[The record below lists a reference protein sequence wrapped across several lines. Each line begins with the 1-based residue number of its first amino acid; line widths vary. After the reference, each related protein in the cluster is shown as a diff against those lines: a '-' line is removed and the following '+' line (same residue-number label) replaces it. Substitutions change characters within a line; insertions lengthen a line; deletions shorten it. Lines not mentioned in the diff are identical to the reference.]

1 MMASQDDTLSSRL
14 KDLERS
20 FKKLE
25 SNLSKVSEKVDREKK
40 ETRKLARK
48 METRIRRED
57 IVMDA
62 LGMSTRTRK
71 GDKAGLGKLNDS
83 ILKLE
88 EYLLRTSERIENILT
103 SLKNHREFLV
113 RMNRKVYKVDTRE
126 RIRMELDIMKNTL
139 AILVMGGVS
148 FDAALL
154 KEIKK
159 LKTASDDPSISPAD
173 LRKSKDKLDKKFG
186 NELDR
191 YDLDTI
197 WKKKKDIPGYI

>member
-1 MMASQDDTLSSRL
+1 MASQDDDLSSRL
-14 KDLERS
+14 KKLEKS

-25 SNLSKVSEKVDREKK
+25 SNLSKVSDNVAREKK

-83 ILKLE
+83 IVKLE
-88 EYLLRTSERIENILT
+88 EYLLRTSERIDNILT

-139 AILVMGGVS
+139 AILAMGGVS
-148 FDAALL
+148 FDNALL
-154 KEIKK
+154 KEINK
-159 LKTASDDPSISPAD
+159 LKAASDDPSISPSD

-186 NELDR
+186 SELDR

-197 WKKKKDIPGYI
+197 WKKRKDIPGYI

>member
-1 MMASQDDTLSSRL
+1 MMASKDDDLSSRL
-14 KDLERS
+14 KKLERS

-25 SNLSKVSEKVDREKK
+25 SKLSKVSQKVESEKK
-40 ETRKLARK
+40 EARKLARK
-48 METRIRRED
+48 MDTRIRRED

-71 GDKAGLGKLNDS
+71 GDKASLGKLNDS
-83 ILKLE
+83 IVKLE
-88 EYLLRTSERIENILT
+88 EYLLRTSERIDNILT

-139 AILVMGGVS
+139 AILAMGGVS
-148 FDAALL
+148 FDNALL
-154 KEIKK
+154 KEINK

-173 LRKSKDKLDKKFG
+173 LRKSKDKLDKRFG
-186 NELDR
+186 TELDR

>member
-1 MMASQDDTLSSRL
+1 MPSEEDELSSRL
-14 KDLERS
+14 KKLEKS

-25 SNLSKVSEKVDREKK
+25 SNLSKVTQKVEKEKK

-48 METRIRRED
+48 MDTRIRRED

-62 LGMSTRTRK
+62 LGMSARTKK
-71 GDKAGLGKLNDS
+71 GDRAGLGKLNDS
-83 ILKLE
+83 IVKLE
-88 EYLLRTSERIENILT
+88 EYLLRTSERIDNILT

-139 AILVMGGVS
+139 AILAMGGVS
-148 FDAALL
+148 FDDNLL

-159 LKTASDDPSISPAD
+159 LKAASDDPSVSPAD

-186 NELDR
+186 HELDR

-197 WKKKKDIPGYI
+197 WKKRKDIPGYI

>member
-1 MMASQDDTLSSRL
+1 MPSKEDDLSSRL
-14 KDLERS
+14 KKLEKS
-20 FKKLE
+20 FKNLE
-25 SNLSKVSEKVDREKK
+25 SKLSKVSQKVEKEKT
-40 ETRKLARK
+40 EARKLAKK
-48 METRIRRED
+48 MDTRIRRED

-62 LGMSTRTRK
+62 LGMSTRTKK

-83 ILKLE
+83 IVKLE
-88 EYLLRTSERIENILT
+88 EYLLRTSERIDNILT

-113 RMNRKVYKVDTRE
+113 RMNRKVYKIDTRE

-148 FDAALL
+148 FDDNLL

-159 LKTASDDPSISPAD
+159 LKAASDDPSVSPAD

-186 NELDR
+186 HELDR

-197 WKKKKDIPGYI
+197 WKKRKDIPGYI

>member
-1 MMASQDDTLSSRL
+1 MMVSQDDDLTSRL
-14 KDLERS
+14 KKLETS

-25 SNLSKVSEKVDREKK
+25 SDVSKVSEKMRREKK

-48 METRIRRED
+48 METRIRREE

-148 FDAALL
+148 FDGALL

-186 NELDR
+186 SELDR

>member
-1 MMASQDDTLSSRL
+1 MMVSQDDDLTSRL
-14 KDLERS
+14 KKLETS

-25 SNLSKVSEKVDREKK
+25 SDVSKVSEKMRREKK

-48 METRIRRED
+48 METRIRREE

-148 FDAALL
+148 FDGALL

-159 LKTASDDPSISPAD
+159 LKTASDDPSVSPAD

-186 NELDR
+186 SELDR